1 VRAAQQDR
9 AIPEQQGHRFIA
21 RSVVLFYEPSWRLL
35 EMKKA
40 LRVGGITV
48 LAGAASLACAQAP
61 SGSNVTLYGLIDLGV
76 EHSDV
81 GSQSVTRLSSGISTG
96 SRWGVR
102 GQEDLGNGWKALF
115 TLESR
120 VEADNGTMQNNGS
133 VYNCGTPANCPGVVL
148 GAPYTSLPSGTQAT
162 LLGAASQANASLLAL
177 ATNVNS
183 ANALF
188 DRQAYVGL
196 VTPVGAF
203 LFGRQYTPGY
213 EVLVKFNAMTEGFAG
228 SSAQLSQ
235 TTIRSNNAVQ
245 YRVEAAGFTGSAM
258 YSFGGSEINRNE
270 RGTSPSNG
278 DDMWGVNLQYD
289 APAFGVGVGYNRNNT
304 VTVADSTHSRKG
316 LETLGL
322 GGSAT
327 VGPVK
332 LFGSFLRA
340 RNDNPV
346 LTPDGLLGLL
356 ANNVNPN
363 TLLPNYYVGR
373 GDVDGLRGVIGPVRL
388 KVYHL
393 GAQWTVPTGTVQFS
407 YARAKDNA
415 RSLWATAD
423 AKVDQFGLAY
433 LHKLSLRT
441 QLYAAAAVAA
451 NKGEARVALGG
462 AGYLG
467 GLTTGQGTDNRV
479 VQLGVRHAF

>member
-1 VRAAQQDR
+1 
-9 AIPEQQGHRFIA
+9 
-21 RSVVLFYEPSWRLL
+21 
-35 EMKKA
+35 MKKA
-40 LRVGGITV
+40 LRLGGISL
-48 LAGAASLACAQAP
+48 LAGAATLACAQAP
-61 SGSNVTLYGLIDLGV
+61 QAPSGSSVTLYGLIDMGV

-81 GSQSVTRLSSGISTG
+81 GVQSATRLNSGISTG
-96 SRWGVR
+96 SRWGLR
-102 GQEDLGNGWKALF
+102 GQEELSPGWKALF

-120 VEADNGTMQNNGS
+120 VEADNGTMQNNGAL
-133 VYNCGTPANCPGVVL
+133 YNCGAPANCPGVVL
-148 GAPYTSLPSGTQAT
+148 GAPYTALPSGTQAT
-162 LLGAASQANASLLAL
+162 LLAGASAANSFLLGL

-213 EVLVKFNAMTEGFAG
+213 EVLVKFNAMGEGFAG

-235 TTIRSNNAVQ
+235 TTIRSNNALQ

-258 YSFGGSEINRNE
+258 YSLGGSEINRNE
-270 RGTSPSNG
+270 RSTSPSNG
-278 DDMWGVNLQYD
+278 DDMWGLNLQYNT
-289 APAFGVGVGYNRNNT
+289 PAFGVGVAYNRNNT
-304 VTVADSTHSRKG
+304 VTVADSSHSRKG
-316 LETLGL
+316 LETLAL
-322 GGSAT
+322 GGSAAM
-327 VGPVK
+327 GSVK
-332 LFGSFLRA
+332 LFGTFLRA
-340 RNDNPV
+340 HNDNPV

-356 ANNVNPN
+356 ATNVSLT

-393 GAQWTVPTGTVQFS
+393 GAQWTVPSGTVQLS

-423 AKVDQFGLAY
+423 AKVDQFGVAY

-441 QLYAAAAVAA
+441 QLYAAAALAA
-451 NKGEARVALGG
+451 NKGQARVALGG

-467 GLTTGQGTDNRV
+467 GLTTGQGADSRV
-479 VQLGVRHAF
+479 VQLGMRHAF